1 MNYFKTEKRTA
12 FIAVLL
18 IFVIFLPFSV
28 HSAHADDAETVN
40 SWPQAPSVYG
50 ASAILMDADS
60 GAILYASNAH
70 ERLYPA
76 SITKIMTGLLA
87 IENLNL
93 NDTITYTNQ
102 ILITIPSDAAKL
114 GLVEG
119 ETTTIRDAL
128 YALLLRSANEVATCI
143 AFQVSGS
150 ESEFAKLMTERAA
163 QAGALD
169 THFTNAS
176 GLHQEDHYTTAYDMA
191 MIARTAMANPEFAT
205 IWGSENYT
213 LAATNKSESFRI
225 WHRHALLLSTSQYY
239 YPYAIGGKT
248 GYTDEAGRTLV
259 TAAEKDGLRL
269 ICVIMKSDDEHI
281 FSDTISLF
289 DYGFNNFTKV
299 NIKDAETR
307 FGSGSGSIPVID
319 KLYGQ
324 DSGIFSVSGDSIL
337 LPSNVSLSEI
347 PYTLEFL
354 DEPQNN
360 MVATI
365 TYEYEGNYLGK
376 ASLIMNLSDSSGT
389 ISSGPVK
396 NSDSSNTKTDI
407 RETTSINIYLLLG
420 IGLGSAAALVI
431 IVKVFLHRREMKRR
445 KNRRKNLF

>member
-28 HSAHADDAETVN
+28 HSAYADDAETVN

-128 YALLLRSANEVATCI
+128 YALLLRSANEVATGL

-169 THFTNAS
+169 THFANAS
-176 GLHQEDHYTTAYDMA
+176 GLHQDDHYTTAYDMA
-191 MIARTAMANPEFAT
+191 MIAKTAMANPEFAT

-269 ICVIMKSDDEHI
+269 ICVIMKSDDDHI

-324 DSGIFSVSGDSIL
+324 DSGIFSISGDSIL

-354 DEPQNN
+354 DKPQNN

-376 ASLIMNLSDSSGT
+376 ASLIMNLSGSSGT

-396 NSDSSNTKTDI
+396 SSDSSNTKTDI

-420 IGLGSAAALVI
+420 IGLGSVVALVI
-431 IVKVFLHRREMKRR
+431 IVKVFLHRHEMKRR

>member
-28 HSAHADDAETVN
+28 HSAYADDAETVN
-40 SWPQAPSVYG
+40 SWPQAPSIYG

-128 YALLLRSANEVATCI
+128 YALLLRSANEVATGL

-169 THFTNAS
+169 THFANAS

-191 MIARTAMANPEFAT
+191 MIAKTAMANPEFAT

-225 WHRHALLLSTSQYY
+225 WHMHSCCPRPSTIILMPSAEKQDIPMKQEELLL
-239 YPYAIGGKT
+239 PPPKKMG
-248 GYTDEAGRTLV
+248 
-259 TAAEKDGLRL
+259 
-269 ICVIMKSDDEHI
+269 
-281 FSDTISLF
+281 
-289 DYGFNNFTKV
+289 
-299 NIKDAETR
+299 
-307 FGSGSGSIPVID
+307 
-319 KLYGQ
+319 
-324 DSGIFSVSGDSIL
+324 
-337 LPSNVSLSEI
+337 
-347 PYTLEFL
+347 
-354 DEPQNN
+354 
-360 MVATI
+360 
-365 TYEYEGNYLGK
+365 
-376 ASLIMNLSDSSGT
+376 
-389 ISSGPVK
+389 
-396 NSDSSNTKTDI
+396 
-407 RETTSINIYLLLG
+407 
-420 IGLGSAAALVI
+420 
-431 IVKVFLHRREMKRR
+431 
-445 KNRRKNLF
+445 

>member
-28 HSAHADDAETVN
+28 HSAHADDTETVN

-102 ILITIPSDAAKL
+102 IPSDAAKL

-128 YALLLRSANEVATCI
+128 YALLLRSANEVATGL

-169 THFTNAS
+169 THFANAS

>member
-1 MNYFKTEKRTA
+1 
-12 FIAVLL
+12 
-18 IFVIFLPFSV
+18 
-28 HSAHADDAETVN
+28 
-40 SWPQAPSVYG
+40 
-50 ASAILMDADS
+50 
-60 GAILYASNAH
+60 
-70 ERLYPA
+70 
-76 SITKIMTGLLA
+76 
-87 IENLNL
+87 
-93 NDTITYTNQ
+93 
-102 ILITIPSDAAKL
+102 
-114 GLVEG
+114 
-119 ETTTIRDAL
+119 
-128 YALLLRSANEVATCI
+128 
-143 AFQVSGS
+143 
-150 ESEFAKLMTERAA
+150 
-163 QAGALD
+163 
-169 THFTNAS
+169 
-176 GLHQEDHYTTAYDMA
+176 
-191 MIARTAMANPEFAT
+191 
-205 IWGSENYT
+205 
-213 LAATNKSESFRI
+213 
-225 WHRHALLLSTSQYY
+225 
-239 YPYAIGGKT
+239 
-248 GYTDEAGRTLV
+248 
-259 TAAEKDGLRL
+259 
-269 ICVIMKSDDEHI
+269 MKSDDEHI

-324 DSGIFSVSGDSIL
+324 ASGIFSVSGDSIL

-376 ASLIMNLSDSSGT
+376 ASLIMNLSDSSDT

-396 NSDSSNTKTDI
+396 NSDSSNTKTEI

>member
-128 YALLLRSANEVATCI
+128 YALLLRSANEVATGL

-169 THFTNAS
+169 THFANAS

-248 GYTDEAGRTLV
+248 GYTD
-259 TAAEKDGLRL
+259 
-269 ICVIMKSDDEHI
+269 
-281 FSDTISLF
+281 
-289 DYGFNNFTKV
+289 
-299 NIKDAETR
+299 
-307 FGSGSGSIPVID
+307 
-319 KLYGQ
+319 
-324 DSGIFSVSGDSIL
+324 
-337 LPSNVSLSEI
+337 
-347 PYTLEFL
+347 
-354 DEPQNN
+354 
-360 MVATI
+360 
-365 TYEYEGNYLGK
+365 
-376 ASLIMNLSDSSGT
+376 
-389 ISSGPVK
+389 
-396 NSDSSNTKTDI
+396 
-407 RETTSINIYLLLG
+407 
-420 IGLGSAAALVI
+420 
-431 IVKVFLHRREMKRR
+431 
-445 KNRRKNLF
+445 

>member
-1 MNYFKTEKRTA
+1 
-12 FIAVLL
+12 
-18 IFVIFLPFSV
+18 
-28 HSAHADDAETVN
+28 
-40 SWPQAPSVYG
+40 
-50 ASAILMDADS
+50 
-60 GAILYASNAH
+60 
-70 ERLYPA
+70 
-76 SITKIMTGLLA
+76 
-87 IENLNL
+87 
-93 NDTITYTNQ
+93 
-102 ILITIPSDAAKL
+102 
-114 GLVEG
+114 
-119 ETTTIRDAL
+119 
-128 YALLLRSANEVATCI
+128 
-143 AFQVSGS
+143 
-150 ESEFAKLMTERAA
+150 MTERAA

-169 THFTNAS
+169 THFANAS

-191 MIARTAMANPEFAT
+191 MIAKTAMENPEFAT

-324 DSGIFSVSGDSIL
+324 ASGIFSVSGDSIL

-376 ASLIMNLSDSSGT
+376 ASLIMNLSDSSDT

>member
-28 HSAHADDAETVN
+28 HSAYADDAGTVS

-128 YALLLRSANEVATCI
+128 YALLLRSANEVATGL

-169 THFTNAS
+169 THFANAS
-176 GLHQEDHYTTAYDMA
+176 GLHQDDHYTTAYDMA
-191 MIARTAMANPEFAT
+191 MIAKTAMANPEFAT

-269 ICVIMKSDDEHI
+269 ICVIMKSDDDHI

-324 DSGIFSVSGDSIL
+324 DSGIFSISGDSIL

-376 ASLIMNLSDSSGT
+376 ASLIMNLSGSSGT

-396 NSDSSNTKTDI
+396 SSDSSNTKTDI

-420 IGLGSAAALVI
+420 IGLGSAVALVI

>member
-128 YALLLRSANEVATCI
+128 YALLLRSANEVATGL

-169 THFTNAS
+169 THFANAS

-307 FGSGSGSIPVID
+307 FGSGSIPVID